1 MKAKSFTEKRKIKTE
16 GTENIE
22 KSELA
27 MKRRRKHRAG
37 KYSINEEVNVADAE
51 DYIVTSI
58 EDGET
63 VLDVQCGTNKATL
76 TLDRLWQGS
85 KGPCINFQGSWLTP
99 NEFQYVSGRETAKDW
114 KRSIRHQGKS
124 IKLLLSKGYIKVT
137 TDSVNNES
145 KTVQC
150 NEVKKKRR
158 GKGRRRK
165 AKSVVNQPVL
175 VDIPGHLNGIHISEN
190 DKDNKHDLGKDVES
204 KVSQDYTDESHDGN
218 ETDETIENYYS
229 ENEFQKE
236 NANATKAKD
245 SGSEKSIN
253 SFFTENEQNDNIGTD
268 FNQNKESEDKD
279 CEDSEK
285 SSGKIDTRYRDS
297 GYSDQTK
304 SEFQMTENAGK
315 DNTRKLRESN
325 VDDDIPNINHH
336 TDLSEKQQGELHE
349 QFVLCEGARSI
360 SKKLMES
367 SHENSHVTGQKAE
380 KNITEE
386 LSRCKDGVQ
395 SPQQSMDCDSDVMPD
410 VVHEQ
415 PEDIAGPT
423 PIDQDTYS
431 TDDEDPPTLEP
442 QIIGFQTEHKIIPAS
457 PSESL
462 TPCHVETGFDS
473 TVDDTEV
480 QFSKKIVLSL
490 PLKNVCQMS
499 RQDSDTKMTF
509 QEPQQHTS
517 FTTDHNQ
524 ELPQQTSFAKDYH
537 QESKQCNDR
546 AHEPKE
552 GIENAMD
559 LEQFS
564 DNSQKTIDS
573 VVSVKTVSK
582 DIRDVLNST
591 STKIPNKRKRKRS
604 SKHVKKVDTIL
615 HNIPTIT
622 GPKIDSQNDIDNN
635 FSQQKSKTDKILNKE
650 MSKDCDRKSKDNNF
664 FCQQDYTVEQ
674 KIESN
679 SLNKEPTVIKEE
691 TSMKIPITN
700 MNNISN
706 SSMDT
711 SRNMNQINKDPNV
724 TLKISTK
731 DDKKSLINLSATVPR
746 MNGDTRT
753 RSPLQNSYD
762 DYMRRLEASHSSTS
776 WNPYFPFFQL
786 PRHLEGMSIPTS
798 SFMSPYPP
806 LLGTARKQDLE
817 SYPRSL
823 ITPTSSPMLSPY
835 IATSPPSFDIPKLPT
850 VPNMWNG
857 KDSFPDS
864 KYFHGKSIDSKCT
877 SSSTDT
883 TSSCLTIKPA
893 HSVMPDSLCSNMKR
907 NSDEWDTPLDLSMK
921 KTKYHHLKNSTFTD
935 LNKNKITNYKYNRN
949 DRVNNPDTVSKHKKL
964 KNVWINK
971 TDNEKQKIIIP
982 EKCSCF
988 KDNLEHW
995 SVDQVYSFIKR
1006 LDGCSPYSEKFR
1018 QHNVT
1023 GMSLQFLST
1032 DHMTRGMG
1040 MKVGPAIVL
1049 SDAITR
1055 EVQNSRKRSMS
1066 CYHCNS
1072 KLLRDDH
1079 KLFV

>member
-1 MKAKSFTEKRKIKTE
+1 MKAKSFTEKRKKKTE

-22 KSELA
+22 LKSELA

-37 KYSINEEVNVADAE
+37 KYSINEEVNVSDAE
-51 DYIVTSI
+51 DYIVTCI

-63 VLDVQCGTNKATL
+63 VLDVQCGTNTATL
-76 TLDRLWQGS
+76 TLDKLWQGS
-85 KGPCINFQGSWLTP
+85 KGPCIHFQGSWLTP

-124 IKLLLSKGYIKVT
+124 IKLLLSKGYMKVT
-137 TDSVNNES
+137 TDSGNNES

-150 NEVKKKRR
+150 KEVKTKRR

-175 VDIPGHLNGIHISEN
+175 VDIPGHLNEIHISEN
-190 DKDNKHDLGKDVES
+190 DIDNKHDVGKDVES
-204 KVSQDYTDESHDGN
+204 KVSPDYTDESHDGN

-236 NANATKAKD
+236 NANATIAKD
-245 SGSEKSIN
+245 SCNEKSIN
-253 SFFTENEQNDNIGTD
+253 NFTENKQDDNIGSE
-268 FNQNKESEDKD
+268 FIQNKESEDKNCD
-279 CEDSEK
+279 NSEK
-285 SSGKIDTRYRDS
+285 SSGKINKRYRDS
-297 GYSDQTK
+297 GYSDQTE
-304 SEFQMTENAGK
+304 SEFQTTENAGK
-315 DNTRKLRESN
+315 DNTIKLRESN
-325 VDDDIPNINHH
+325 VDADIPDINHH
-336 TDLSEKQQGELHE
+336 NGLSEKQHGEVPE
-349 QFVLCEGARSI
+349 QLVLCDGAQSI
-360 SKKLMES
+360 SKTLMES
-367 SHENSHVTGQKAE
+367 SHDDSNVTGQKVE
-380 KNITEE
+380 MNKTEE
-386 LSRCKDGVQ
+386 FSHCADGVE
-395 SPQQSMDCDSDVMPD
+395 SPQQRMDCDSDAMPD
-410 VVHEQ
+410 GVCQQ
-415 PEDIAGPT
+415 PENITGPR
-423 PIDQDTYS
+423 PIDQDLYS
-431 TDDEDPPTLEP
+431 SDDEEPPTLEP
-442 QIIGFQTEHKIIPAS
+442 QIIGFQAKQTILPAS
-457 PSESL
+457 PSQSL
-462 TPCHVETGFDS
+462 TPLHVTKDLDS
-473 TVDDTEV
+473 TVDDTGV
-480 QFSKKIVLSL
+480 PPSKRIVLAL

-499 RQDSDTKMTF
+499 RQDSDTKITL
-509 QEPQQHTS
+509 QEPKQHTS
-517 FTTDHNQ
+517 FTEDNHQ
-524 ELPQQTSFAKDYH
+524 EPQQQTNFSKDS
-537 QESKQCNDR
+537 QKESNHYNHCE
-546 AHEPKE
+546 HEQKDDVV
-552 GIENAMD
+552 NATD
-559 LEQFS
+559 PELIS
-564 DNSQKTIDS
+564 DNSSKTIDS
-573 VVSVKTVSK
+573 VVSVSTDNK
-582 DIRDVLNST
+582 DIKDVMDSNP
-591 STKIPNKRKRKRS
+591 TKVPNKRKRKRS
-604 SKHVKKVDTIL
+604 TKHVKKVDTIL
-615 HNIPTIT
+615 NNIPTVT
-622 GPKIDSQNDIDNN
+622 GPKIDSEKDTDNN
-635 FSQQKSKTDKILNKE
+635 FCQQKKRKIDKISNKE
-650 MSKDCDRKSKDNNF
+650 MSKDCNRKSNDARA
-664 FCQQDYTVEQ
+664 FCQQDNTVQQ
-674 KIESN
+674 KIKTN
-679 SLNKEPTVIKEE
+679 LLKKKEPTSIKEE
-691 TSMKIPITN
+691 SSMKTPIAN
-700 MNNISN
+700 MENRLDSR
-706 SSMDT
+706 MDT
-711 SRNMNQINKDPNV
+711 SKNQINKDPNL
-724 TLKISTK
+724 TLTISTK
-731 DDKKSLINLSATVPR
+731 DDKNSLINLSATVPR
-746 MNGDTRT
+746 MNGDPRT

-806 LLGTARKQDLE
+806 LLGPARKPDHE

-835 IATSPPSFDIPKLPT
+835 LATSPPSFDIQKLPT

-857 KDSFPDS
+857 KDSFPDP
-864 KYFHGKSIDSKCT
+864 KYFHEKSIDSKCT

-893 HSVMPDSLCSNMKR
+893 HSVMPDSLCSNMKLSS
-907 NSDEWDTPLDLSMK
+907 NEWDTPLDLSMK

-935 LNKNKITNYKYNRN
+935 LNKNKITNYKNNRN
-949 DRVNNPDTVSKHKKL
+949 DRVNNPETVSKHKKL

-971 TDNEKQKIIIP
+971 TDSEKQKLSIP

-1066 CYHCNS
+1066 CYHCSS